1 VNLTEWIP
9 CATPPIREGWYDV
22 EIIYQNGADEKNRR
36 YYWKLGDFRLS
47 DRDMLRAPI
56 IYEQDRWRGLTEQAG
71 K

>member
-1 VNLTEWIP
+1 MELTEWIS
-9 CATPPIREGWYDV
+9 CTTPPIREGWYDI
-22 EIIYQNGADEKNRR
+22 EMIFANGANDKIRR

-56 IYEQDRWRGLTEQAG
+56 IYEQDRWRGLAEDP